1 MGVLLILNGL
11 AYVTLLLGVA
21 LVLPSLPL
29 LPILLVLRRLIVRL
43 LLLILL
49 LLLVRLPISAGLAFS
64 SCKERVL
71 GGAAGHFAVDL
82 VGGAIGC
89 AGRGPGS
96 VAGALGFLCNN
107 VQASRSRPIAPQ
119 SSRKSHKIPG
129 SPKNASIPGQFSPHQ
144 VGGGDITT
152 INLRIRDRISAHRT
166 VVSGG
171 SCHCLC

>member
-49 LLLVRLPISAGLAFS
+49 LLLVRLPISAGLEFS

-96 VAGALGFLCNN
+96 AAGALGFLW
-107 VQASRSRPIAPQ
+107 
-119 SSRKSHKIPG
+119 
-129 SPKNASIPGQFSPHQ
+129 
-144 VGGGDITT
+144 
-152 INLRIRDRISAHRT
+152 T